1 MIVNTKQ
8 KSFVVHFTKVSDMQ
22 VIVEADDESDAE
34 ALFLEDYEDYAPEAR
49 EIESIVE
56 DVSSEALADAT
67 LEDGFVLEGED

>member
-1 MIVNTKQ
+1 MIMSKKQ

-34 ALFLEDYEDYAPEAR
+34 ATFLEDYEDYAPEAK

-56 DVSSEALADAT
+56 DVSSERLADAT
-67 LEDGFVLEGED
+67 LEDGFVLEGEG